1 MPVRTCFTKWTKMRN
16 VFFSVNPRETEHRP
30 KLQQRQS
37 FGLFRTSLLPPP
49 PQIFKKRKKERDILE
64 CGFRWK
70 KQFLVFGFF
79 FWGGRFIFRW
89 EKMKESPTHW
99 RVSRP
104 LETPRPIPPRTE
116 CVCVRVRV
124 WVHALERERVIVRE
138 KGWGFY
144 ANESWANRNEPS
156 SDQIPS
162 CPWLQ

>member
-1 MPVRTCFTKWTKMRN
+1 MNENEKRI
-16 VFFSVNPRETEHRP
+16 FFQLTREKPSIGRSCSSAKVLVCSELH
-30 KLQQRQS
+30 
-37 FGLFRTSLLPPP
+37 FFLLLL
-49 PQIFKKRKKERDILE
+49 KYSKKE
-64 CGFRWK
+64 K
-70 KQFLVFGFF
+70 KKEISWNAASDEKNSFLSLVSFF
-79 FWGGRFIFRW
+79 GGRFIFRW
-89 EKMKESPTHW
+89 EKMKESPTHC